1 MELQKMKATCAKRP
15 VVDLKHASKYISK
28 VDIRFRRARH
38 RHVYT
43 KFLETLIMFKNK
55 EKTIDDVCKEV
66 YLLFEGHD
74 DLIDGFNDFL
84 P

>member
-1 MELQKMKATCAKRP
+1 MTKKLCPTCAKKRR
-15 VVDLKHASKYISK
+15 VDFEHASKFISK
-28 VDIRFRRARH
+28 VNVRFRRARH

-43 KFLETLIMFKNK
+43 KFLETLIMYMDGEN
-55 EKTIDDVCKEV
+55 TIDGVCKEV
-66 YLLFEGHD
+66 YSLFEGHD